1 MTASSGWVSYVPGGA
16 NEHLSAEQ
24 REAAGRLHREE
35 SERRGGH
42 AARVV
47 VELYENGEA
56 VPQIQF
62 PKGHLDPT
70 DGAAVSLL
78 VRRAAAALAEW
89 R

>member
-1 MTASSGWVSYVPGGA
+1 MTESSGWVSYVLGGA
-16 NEHLSAEQ
+16 NEHLSPEQ

-42 AARVV
+42 VARVV
-47 VELYENGEA
+47 VELYENGEV

-62 PKGHLDPT
+62 SQGHVDPT
-70 DGAAVSLL
+70 DGAAVSGL